1 MMNRP
6 LSINLCEKQCQIA
19 EDLMKEVIILSL
31 GKRNVR
37 SCRKTNDGWSYK
49 YSLVQKRLA
58 QRISRPQDFE
68 AIRQQCLD
76 NGELFTDPEFPPDGQ
91 SIFYSKGTVNTKHIP
106 HHQHTPI
113 YFGFSFRLLRKQNK

>member
-1 MMNRP
+1 MNRP
-6 LSINLCEKQCQIA
+6 LNINLCEKQCQIA
-19 EDLMKEVIILSL
+19 EDLVKEVIILSL

-37 SCRKTNDGWSYK
+37 YCKKTNDGWSYK

-113 YFGFSFRLLRKQNK
+113 YFVFFSLVIKQNQ

>member
-1 MMNRP
+1 MSNSRRF
-6 LSINLCEKQCQIA
+6 SERSYY
-19 EDLMKEVIILSL
+19 SL

-37 SCRKTNDGWSYK
+37 YCKKTNDGWSYK

-113 YFGFSFRLLRKQNK
+113 YFVFFSLVTKQNQ